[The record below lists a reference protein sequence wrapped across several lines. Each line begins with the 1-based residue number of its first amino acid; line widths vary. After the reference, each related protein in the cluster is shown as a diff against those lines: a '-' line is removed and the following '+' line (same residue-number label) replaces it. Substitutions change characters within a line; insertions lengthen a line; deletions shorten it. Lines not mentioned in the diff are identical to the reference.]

1 MLTSTEK
8 GGGWDPK
15 TYIIKYGWS
24 LMAHI
29 HIWKFTYGG
38 TALYFFGDST
48 GFFSVSESLLLSSE
62 LDLGLNSAFL
72 GTGAEG
78 FTVAASLTFFSD
90 SESLLSSELESSFLV
105 GGLKIG
111 GVKYN
116 LSFFRNYFRIFMKRL

>member
-1 MLTSTEK
+1 MGSK
-8 GGGWDPK
+8 NI
-15 TYIIKYGWS
+15 YKYGWS

-78 FTVAASLTFFSD
+78 FTVAAGLTFFSD

-105 GGLKIG
+105 GGLKID
-111 GVKYN
+111 GVIYN
-116 LSFFRNYFRIFMKRL
+116 LYLSFTIISCTYIQL

>member
-1 MLTSTEK
+1 MGSK
-8 GGGWDPK
+8 NI
-15 TYIIKYGWS
+15 YKYGWS
-24 LMAHI
+24 PMAHI

-78 FTVAASLTFFSD
+78 FTVAAGLTFFSD

-105 GGLKIG
+105 GGLKID
-111 GVKYN
+111 GVIHNLYVFSQLFHVHIFNFKKY
-116 LSFFRNYFRIFMKRL
+116 K

>member
-1 MLTSTEK
+1 MGSK
-8 GGGWDPK
+8 N
-15 TYIIKYGWS
+15 IHRYGWS
-24 LMAHI
+24 QMAHI

-78 FTVAASLTFFSD
+78 FTVAAGLTFFSD

-116 LSFFRNYFRIFMKRL
+116 VYPFFSHLFHVHTFNFKKYK

>member
-1 MLTSTEK
+1 MGSRNI
-8 GGGWDPK
+8 
-15 TYIIKYGWS
+15 YKYGWP
-24 LMAHI
+24 LMAHN